1 MSTFSRFCGVAAPLD
16 RANVDTGQIFPSR
29 FLRKPRTA
37 GLHQFLFRDLR
48 YDEQGNERPD
58 FILNRPA
65 FRTARILVTQS
76 NFGCGSSR
84 EWAVHAFVDSGIRC
98 IIAPSFGEIF
108 QLSCYRNGLLP
119 VVLPEADADM
129 LRGDL
134 NDHPGTTLCVDLD
147 AQVVESERLG
157 LFRFQISPSRKS
169 RLQTGLDDC
178 ALALEKL
185 DLIEAFAEAYAAR
198 LPWNR
203 LEQGARDR

>member
-1 MSTFSRFCGVAAPLD
+1 MSTFSRFRGVAAPLD

-58 FILNRPA
+58 FILNKPA
-65 FRTARILVTQS
+65 FRKTQILVTQS

-84 EWAVHAFVDSGIRC
+84 EWAVHALVDSGIRC

-119 VVLPEADADM
+119 VVLREADTNA
-129 LRGDL
+129 LRRDL
-134 NDHPGTTLCVDLD
+134 NDRPGTALCVDLD
-147 AQVVESERLG
+147 AQSVEAEQLG
-157 LFRFQISPSRKS
+157 TFRFEISSSRKS
-169 RLQTGLDDC
+169 RLKSGLDDC

-185 DLIEAFAEAYAAR
+185 DAIKAFADVYTAK

-203 LEQGARDR
+203 VEPSLRDR

>member
-1 MSTFSRFCGVAAPLD
+1 MTTFSRFCGVAAPLD

-58 FILNRPA
+58 FILNRSA
-65 FRTARILVTQS
+65 FRNTQILVTQS

-119 VVLPEADADM
+119 IVLPEADADS
-129 LRGDL
+129 LRRDL
-134 NDHPGTTLCVDLD
+134 SDHPGTKLCVDLD
-147 AQVVESERLG
+147 AQTVEVERLG
-157 LFRFQISPSRKS
+157 TFRFQISPSRKS
-169 RLQTGLDDC
+169 RLKSGLDDC

-185 DLIEAFAEAYAAR
+185 DAIKAFADAYATK
-198 LPWNR
+198 LPWSR
-203 LEQGARDR
+203 LEPNSRDR